1 MWLYNE
7 GFKTKDRVYRCP
19 HCGVVIDRDYNA
31 SLNLSMYK
39 LAQFHKQENAN
50 VQDSLYPNLSLWR
63 VILNESSYGK
73 IGFYEEGNKQIS
85 IFLQIFGNGITNIV
99 EIIREKFLVRQKN
112 RHRQR
117 PHIKMSDNKRN
128 KIELLQIV
136 VYKNL
141 MGCLAMI

>member
-1 MWLYNE
+1 
-7 GFKTKDRVYRCP
+7 
-19 HCGVVIDRDYNA
+19 
-31 SLNLSMYK
+31 MYK